1 MYFYDYLKLALISN
15 DNYTIYFQLFVTMKR
30 KLGIIWIPIPCDEK
44 LKIGS
49 CHYSDACDLSPFKD
63 SSSCPSIFQ
72 DLHIPCKC
80 PVTQGHY
87 QINNYTIPIPKLPLP
102 DFLVTGKY
110 AVKAKAYDNNNH
122 EIGCFQIKLTLK

>member
-1 MYFYDYLKLALISN
+1 MSLCLPIFKILTRALLVITYITPNLYTCMKCISMIVKLALISN

-72 DLHIPCKC
+72 DLHVPCKC
-80 PVTQGHY
+80 PVFQVRSSFL
-87 QINNYTIPIPKLPLP
+87 KL
-102 DFLVTGKY
+102 F
-110 AVKAKAYDNNNH
+110 
-122 EIGCFQIKLTLK
+122 FKL